1 MCSKLQPIYSVID
14 NGNQSMKWIESY
26 MKGASIN
33 EIMKFSINEMIKH
46 EQ

>member
-1 MCSKLQPIYSVID
+1 MITKLQPIYSVIN
-14 NGNQSMKWIESY
+14 NGNQSMQWIEKY
-26 MKGASIN
+26 NKGASLQ